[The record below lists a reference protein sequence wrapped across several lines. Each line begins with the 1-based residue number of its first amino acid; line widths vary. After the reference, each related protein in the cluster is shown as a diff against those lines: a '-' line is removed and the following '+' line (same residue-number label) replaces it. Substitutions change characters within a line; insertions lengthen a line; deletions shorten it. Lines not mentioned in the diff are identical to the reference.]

1 MLEHKKGRTAVLG
14 IYQTRSAVDYA
25 VDQLKQHGFRNSDIS
40 VLMPTKE
47 GSDEFAHEK
56 HTKAPEGVTTGATSG
71 ALLGGGLGWL
81 VGMGSLVIPGIGP
94 LIAAGPI
101 MAALA
106 GMGVGGA
113 LGGLAGALVGAG
125 IPEYEA
131 KRFESIVK
139 SGGILLS
146 VHVDDSEWNRKAK
159 DLLER
164 TGAKDVASTQEE
176 QAGVQASS
184 IGAKGFEAEYPSM
197 NAPDSARD
205 DIASRKQF

>member
-1 MLEHKKGRTAVLG
+1 MIEQKKGRTAVLG
-14 IYQTRSAVDYA
+14 IYQTRAAVDYA
-25 VDQLKQHGFRNSDIS
+25 VDQLKLNGFRNSDIS

-56 HTKAPEGVTTGATSG
+56 KTKAPEGVTTGATSG

-81 VGMGSLVIPGIGP
+81 VGMGSLAIPGIGP
-94 LIAAGPI
+94 FIAAGPI

-113 LGGLAGALVGAG
+113 VGGIAGALIGAG

-131 KRFESIVK
+131 KRFEGIVK
-139 SGGILLS
+139 NGGILLS
-146 VHVDDSEWNRKAK
+146 VHVDDSVWSKKAK

-164 TGAKDVASTQEE
+164 TGAQDVASTTEE
-176 QAGVQASS
+176 KSDLKENTGGRG
-184 IGAKGFEAEYPSM
+184 IETEYPTM
-197 NAPDSARD
+197 NAPNTAKEDLV
-205 DIASRKQF
+205 SRKQF

>member
-1 MLEHKKGRTAVLG
+1 MLEQKKGRTAVLG
-14 IYQTRSAVDYA
+14 IFQTRSAVDYA
-25 VDQLKQHGFRNSDIS
+25 VDQLKINGFRNSDIS

-81 VGMGSLVIPGIGP
+81 VGMGSLAIPGIGP
-94 LIAAGPI
+94 FIAAGPI

-113 LGGLAGALVGAG
+113 VGGVAGALVGAG

-131 KRFESIVK
+131 KRFEGMVK
-139 SGGILLS
+139 GGGILLS
-146 VHVDDSEWNRKAK
+146 VHVDDHEWSRKAK

-164 TGAKDVASTQEE
+164 TGAKDIASTSEE
-176 QAGVQASS
+176 RSDVHASS
-184 IGAKGFEAEYPSM
+184 IGTRPSDSTLNTP
-197 NAPDSARD
+197 NANRD
-205 DIASRKQF
+205 EFTSRKQF